1 MFNSVSK
8 GLVRLLIFVSV
19 ISTLSFLMFNSV
31 SKGLVRLLIFA
42 SVISAL
48 LLIFNSVSK
57 GLVRLLIFA
66 SVISALLLMFNS
78 VSKGLVSAA
87 IFVIESSKLL
97 WIPTSNGFPNVF
109 VNAFPSS
116 FALFVVASKLF
127 WIDVIFPSI
136 DFILSLNGFP
146 NAFFPRITADL
157 VASSF
162 IFIRDE
168 TISFK
173 PREILAAPANSAI
186 VFNDLPIP
194 LIKRSD

>member
-1 MFNSVSK
+1 MF
-8 GLVRLLIFVSV
+8 
-19 ISTLSFLMFNSV
+19 
-31 SKGLVRLLIFA
+31 
-42 SVISAL
+42 
-48 LLIFNSVSK
+48 
-57 GLVRLLIFA
+57 
-66 SVISALLLMFNS
+66 
-78 VSKGLVSAA
+78 
-87 IFVIESSKLL
+87 
-97 WIPTSNGFPNVF
+97 PSNDFPNVF
-109 VNAFPSS
+109 VNAFPSA
-116 FALFVVASKLF
+116 FVLFVVTSKLL
-127 WIDVIFPSI
+127 WIEVMFPSN

>member
-1 MFNSVSK
+1 MLSSILFTLFFNEFTNSSDF
-8 GLVRLLIFVSV
+8 FVVAS
-19 ISTLSFLMFNSV
+19 ISFWRDTVLPSDFFIAFSND
-31 SKGLVRLLIFA
+31 
-42 SVISAL
+42 
-48 LLIFNSVSK
+48 
-57 GLVRLLIFA
+57 
-66 SVISALLLMFNS
+66 
-78 VSKGLVSAA
+78 
-87 IFVIESSKLL
+87 FVFSIVTSKLL

-109 VNAFPSS
+109 EKAFPSAFVL
-116 FALFVVASKLF
+116 FAVISKLL
-127 WIDVIFPSI
+127 WIEVIFPSS

-146 NAFFPRITADL
+146 KAFVPRITADL